1 MYFSPSYS
9 QTDRSN
15 ELRLVP
21 WRPPR
26 CIRVGAYRNLPWAR
40 TVAAMGREIMAPI
53 LLPSEVG
60 QCSLAPRI
68 SRTDR
73 SNELR
78 LVPRPPTMY
87 TRQGIRKLPWARTG
101 SAHGARDNGS
111 HTTYLVG
118 EAVCF

>member
-1 MYFSPSYS
+1 
-9 QTDRSN
+9 
-15 ELRLVP
+15 V
-21 WRPPR
+21 
-26 CIRVGAYRNLPWAR
+26 
-40 TVAAMGREIMAPI
+40 
-53 LLPSEVG
+53 
-60 QCSLAPRI
+60 LAPRI

-87 TRQGIRKLPWARTG
+87 TRRAYETYRGRACG

-118 EAVCF
+118 ETMCFSPSFLEPTVAMSSD